1 MAATRH
7 SHWTFKSMFISLS
20 VCVENHE
27 LIFQASGSETFV
39 LITNHRVG
47 EKEVVFTVQ
56 IPVLSTGMTIQ

>member
-1 MAATRH
+1 MLVVGA
-7 SHWTFKSMFISLS
+7 SLWRI
-20 VCVENHE
+20 CKHHVENHE